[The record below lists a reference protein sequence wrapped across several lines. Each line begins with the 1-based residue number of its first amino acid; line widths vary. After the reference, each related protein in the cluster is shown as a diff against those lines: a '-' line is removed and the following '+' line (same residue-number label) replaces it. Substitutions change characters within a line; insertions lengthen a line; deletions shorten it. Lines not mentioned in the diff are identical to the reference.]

1 MITKTAIETDIET
14 DIETAIETDIET
26 AIETDIEG
34 KYHRHLTTTLQH
46 VPCRCNER
54 LH

>member
-1 MITKTAIETDIET
+1 MTKTAIETDIET

-26 AIETDIEG
+26 AIEG
-34 KYHRHLTTTLQH
+34 KYYRHLTTTLQH
-46 VPCRCNER
+46 VPCRCNRR

>member
-1 MITKTAIETDIET
+1 MTKTDIET
-14 DIETAIETDIET
+14 DIETAIETNIET
-26 AIETDIEG
+26 AIEN

-46 VPCRCNER
+46 VPCRCNQR